1 MRQNGPMR
9 LTLFTDYGLRTLMRL
24 AEEPERI
31 FTTEAIA
38 RELKLSRHHLTKVVR
53 TLGAAGYVTT
63 LRGVGGGFR
72 LARPAEEIRIG
83 AVARR
88 LEGRQALVECFRP
101 DGGGCTFTPRC
112 RLKGRLHA
120 AREAFFRE
128 LDAMTLAECA
138 LPASDAEPRAAA
150 PDAGEGEPVVEM
162 DEVRLRARR
171 EPA

>member
-1 MRQNGPMR
+1 MR

-24 AEEPERI
+24 ADDPDRL

-38 RELKLSRHHLTKVVR
+38 EELRLSRHHLTKVVR
-53 TLGAAGYVTT
+53 CLRAAGYVTT

-72 LARPAEEIRIG
+72 LAQPAHQIRIG

-88 LEGRQALVECFRP
+88 LEGGQPLVECFRA
-101 DGGGCTFTPRC
+101 DGGACTLTPRC
-112 RLKGRLHA
+112 RLKGRLHQ

-128 LDAMTLAECA
+128 LDTMTLAECA
-138 LPASDAEPRAAA
+138 LPATSARLAAA
-150 PDAGEGEPVVEM
+150 PDAAQGQTVVEM
-162 DEVRLRARR
+162 DEVGPRARR